1 MKLPFRA
8 FAWIALAVCTPLLG
22 KDKIDKAIDLS
33 KANLR
38 PVFVRMIDQL
48 IARAGEYESS
58 AGNALASHD
67 HKTARKFFLCSG

>member
-8 FAWIALAVCTPLLG
+8 FAWIALAVCAPLLG
-22 KDKIDKAIDLS
+22 KDKIDEAIDLS

-48 IARAGEYESS
+48 IARAGEYEK
-58 AGNALASHD
+58 LC
-67 HKTARKFFLCSG
+67 RKCSGKP